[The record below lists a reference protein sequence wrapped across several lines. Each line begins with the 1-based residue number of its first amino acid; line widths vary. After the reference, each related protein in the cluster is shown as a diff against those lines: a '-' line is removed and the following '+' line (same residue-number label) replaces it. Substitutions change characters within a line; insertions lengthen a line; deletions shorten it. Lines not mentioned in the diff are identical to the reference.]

1 MASIISSHDRENS
14 LTVYKVKG
22 LLSAEEMI
30 IAIKTFYTE
39 NMTFN
44 VLLDLTEAD
53 LSLISTDEIIQIVR
67 EIRTYADARAGGRTA
82 LVFSTGLEYGL
93 GRMSEAF
100 YEMENIPIDIK
111 SFRSLEQAE
120 AWLGISIGPI
130 FGKPEKNVESGR
142 DTSSDRPTNEVDSGG
157 EFYRSSM

>member
-1 MASIISSHDRENS
+1 MASITSLHDREKS

-30 IAIKTFYTE
+30 SAIKTFYTE

-100 YEMENIPIDIK
+100 YEMENIPIEIR

-120 AWLGISIGPI
+120 AWLGINVEPI
-130 FGKPEKNVESGR
+130 SGKPEKNTKLECG
-142 DTSSDRPTNEVDSGG
+142 TSSDRKTNEVYSDG
-157 EFYRSSM
+157 EFHRSRM

>member
-1 MASIISSHDRENS
+1 MASIESLHNREKS
-14 LTVYKVKG
+14 LTVYKVKR

-30 IAIKTFYTE
+30 SAIKTFYTE

-82 LVFSTGLEYGL
+82 LVFSRALEYGL

-100 YEMENIPIDIK
+100 YQMENIPIDIR
-111 SFRSLEQAE
+111 SFRNLEKAE
-120 AWLGISIGPI
+120 AWLGINIASI
-130 FGKPEKNVESGR
+130 FGRPEKASKLGRDSSSGR
-142 DTSSDRPTNEVDSGG
+142 QLDEV
-157 EFYRSSM
+157 

>member
-1 MASIISSHDRENS
+1 MASIESLHDREKS

-30 IAIKTFYTE
+30 SAIKTFYTE

-67 EIRTYADARAGGRTA
+67 EIRTYADARSGGKTA
-82 LVFSTGLEYGL
+82 LVFSRGLEYGL

-100 YEMENIPIDIK
+100 YEMENIPIKIR
-111 SFRSLEQAE
+111 SFRSLEEAE
-120 AWLGISIGPI
+120 AWLGINISSI
-130 FGKPEKNVESGR
+130 FGRFEKASKLGRGSSSGR
-142 DTSSDRPTNEVDSGG
+142 QMNEV
-157 EFYRSSM
+157 